1 MISLILK
8 DNKLVC
14 ATVNVQHYVLLQ
26 NPFLIKLAFN
36 LVTVKN
42 TYRPT
47 PLILKNIC
55 ICKVV
60 HQLIYIKYIHRQNKH
75 ITCICPDNFFI

>member
-26 NPFLIKLAFN
+26 DPLLIKLAFN

-47 PLILKNIC
+47 PLILK
-55 ICKVV
+55 
-60 HQLIYIKYIHRQNKH
+60 KYMHLQSCASTNLY
-75 ITCICPDNFFI
+75 